1 MMAFLHLPYYLV
13 WSPRV
18 LMICKRTHL
27 VGYYGPEAVSDNFIM
42 NRLYARLFYSTNSNL
57 GDRLNFQFLGVFF
70 LLVFLFALSKN
81 NSCNYSLA
89 TSSQQIIF
97 YIKIY
102 IDPMVRNQSRYV
114 YLFLSVTS
122 DIGYIGDNAWL

>member
-42 NRLYARLFYSTNSNL
+42 NRLYARLFYSTNSNVR
-57 GDRLNFQFLGVFF
+57 DRLNFQFLGVFF
-70 LLVFLFALSKN
+70 FWFFFLLYPKIIIVITHLPQVRNKLF
-81 NSCNYSLA
+81 
-89 TSSQQIIF
+89 F

>member
-42 NRLYARLFYSTNSNL
+42 NRLYARLFYSTNSNVR
-57 GDRLNFQFLGVFF
+57 DRLIFLAFVGF
-70 LLVFLFALSKN
+70 LVFLFAYPK
-81 NSCNYSLA
+81 
-89 TSSQQIIF
+89 IIIVNTHLPQVRNKLFF

-102 IDPMVRNQSRYV
+102 IDHVDPTGVPVWPEISPDRLFMTMFTPF
-114 YLFLSVTS
+114 YL
-122 DIGYIGDNAWL
+122 